1 MELRRRLVGADFH
14 GAELHMLLLPVNPSS
29 VIASKREAN
38 GSTPGRRL
46 SSAED
51 QT

>member
-38 GSTPGRRL
+38 GSTPGR
-46 SSAED
+46 
-51 QT
+51 